1 MSDSLWAGVDTKP
14 AIGVVPGIRDSHRE
28 VSTAVDLSPQGNR
41 LFGQSLRALMI
52 FSDWL
57 QAIVPSSLL
66 VPNVDGRAVTGFGVL
81 RHVMLMTQR

>member
-1 MSDSLWAGVDTKP
+1 
-14 AIGVVPGIRDSHRE
+14 
-28 VSTAVDLSPQGNR
+28 
-41 LFGQSLRALMI
+41 MI